1 MEELSL
7 QHCGLLLKTLIKLN
21 LEEKFILSEIYTM
34 LNALLYQEYLE
45 YSLMFKLKINHNQPI
60 L

>member
-45 YSLMFKLKINHNQPI
+45 YSLMFKLEINHNQPI